1 MAAFIS
7 GKKSVL
13 LLFIT
18 LVISISL
25 MFLLNFLLAGP
36 KLGSIYDFFLKQR
49 KSLPVSREI
58 LVINT
63 DEYIESAGV
72 FSALMAMTEMGASNL
87 ILQARIL
94 GSSSPIAGNDEE
106 IRYRIADE
114 YRRIE
119 SNVRSLFEAIR
130 MGSIPPAKAPD
141 YVDSLVD
148 LTRRGR
154 DRLVSG
160 LLDRDEDLLRAAAV
174 FGNYSE
180 AGLKS
185 PLDTDGVLR
194 RVHPLAEEYSN
205 EHVVFQILKKRY
217 NSVEIE
223 KREKGSFLALK
234 RTDGII
240 TEITLD
246 RGENILLA
254 KNDSNFRKIDISLF
268 RDYEEVSRAMRQALK
283 EADELGAFSLVQAEV
298 SPVVLG
304 DYAQYLLEELLKN
317 PDEKKRDAWIAA
329 RSSYIKYLNE
339 FLYGTAEKKLTEG
352 FGNVLAEKEIDNRE
366 TAVKLEALR
375 DGMIRSFGLMRD
387 KHREFEEV
395 YNLLR
400 RELNGSFCV
409 MGPYYPDSAAEYS
422 ALFAN
427 TLMNG
432 SHIKPASDF
441 NILIFSALAILLLLL
456 IVFSMPCFTLF
467 FTGTGVS
474 IVVFFAFGLSFTF
487 SGYWIDPLT
496 AFIPCI
502 TGTLILSY
510 CKYKLNKE
518 GVNRFRTAYGNAVQ
532 DEVLNNLLKKG
543 KPKVNETIISHA
555 AVIVIKD
562 PEILR
567 KIENEKPEN
576 SAQTEKKFYSEA
588 KRLLFEKGAVI
599 AGYEGNTVTACFG
612 SPLNKS
618 NKCEYR
624 ARSLVRELLADK
636 DCRWHFGIDSG
647 ECSFYW
653 SAEKGYS
660 VNGKPAVRAKVLASK
675 TNRHKVR
682 AIISDSARE
691 QLGMSASRIGALHED
706 SDFYFEFPSVM

>member
-7 GKKSVL
+7 AKKSVL

-18 LVISISL
+18 FVVSVSL
-25 MFLLNFLLAGP
+25 MFLLNFLFKGP
-36 KLGSIYDFFLKQR
+36 KLGSVYDFFLKQR
-49 KSLPVSREI
+49 RPLPVSREI

-63 DEYIESAGV
+63 GEYVESAGV
-72 FSALMAMTEMGASNL
+72 FSALMAMTETGASSL
-87 ILQARIL
+87 VLQARIL

-114 YRRIE
+114 YKRIE
-119 SNVRSLFEAIR
+119 SNIRSLFEAIR
-130 MGSIPPAKAPD
+130 TGSVTPAKAPD

-148 LTRRGR
+148 LTRRGG

-174 FGNYSE
+174 FGNYYE
-180 AGLKS
+180 ANLKS
-185 PLDTDGVLR
+185 PVDPDGVLR
-194 RVHPLAEEYSN
+194 RVHPAAEEYSD
-205 EHVVFQILKKRY
+205 EHVVFQILKKRF
-217 NSVEIE
+217 NSAEIE
-223 KREKGSFLALK
+223 KREKKSFLVLK
-234 RTDGII
+234 RTDGINF
-240 TEITLD
+240 EIPLD
-246 RGENILLA
+246 RGDNILLA

-268 RDYEEVSRAMRQALK
+268 RGYEDASRAMRQALN

-298 SPVVLG
+298 SPLVLG

-329 RSSYIKYLNE
+329 RGGYIKYLNE
-339 FLYGTAEKKLTEG
+339 FLYGTPEKKLTEG
-352 FGNVLAEKEIDNRE
+352 FGNVLAEKEIDNME

-375 DGMIRSFGLMRD
+375 DEMVRSFSVMRE
-387 KHREFEEV
+387 KHREFEDV

-427 TLMNG
+427 TLMSG
-432 SHIKPASDF
+432 SHIKPAAGFYSLVF
-441 NILIFSALAILLLLL
+441 PAGAVLLLLL

-467 FTGTGVS
+467 FTGAGIS
-474 IVVFFAFGLSFTF
+474 IVVFFAFGLGFTF

-496 AFIPCI
+496 AFIPCM
-502 TGTLILSY
+502 TGTLILFY
-510 CKYKLNKE
+510 CKYKLNKA
-518 GVNRFRTAYGNAVQ
+518 GVNRFRAAYGNAVHE
-532 DEVLNNLLKKG
+532 EVLNNLLKKG
-543 KPKVNETIISHA
+543 KPKVNETITCHA
-555 AVIVIKD
+555 SVIAVKD

-567 KIENEKPEN
+567 KIENEKPEY
-576 SAQTEKKFYSEA
+576 SAQTEKKFYNEA
-588 KRLLFEKGAVI
+588 KRLLFGKGAVI
-599 AGYEGNTVTACFG
+599 AGYEGNMVVACFG

-636 DCRWHFGIDSG
+636 DCRWYFGIDSG

-675 TNRHKVR
+675 TNSHKVR
-682 AIISDSARE
+682 AIISDSTRE
-691 QLGMSASRIGALHED
+691 QLGMSANRIGALHEN
-706 SDFYFEFPSVM
+706 SDFYFEFPG